1 MDDVAGAQV
10 AFNLGEVVRLGAGL
24 AVLRKVGENQLRWAR
39 SQLRWVASNN
49 RFERSRGGVFVEP
62 RSGVDDWHKSASLGV
77 GAVPRRST
85 S

>member
-49 RFERSRGGVFVEP
+49 RFERSRVASSMNGGGC
-62 RSGVDDWHKSASLGV
+62 R
-77 GAVPRRST
+77 
-85 S
+85 

>member
-10 AFNLGEVVRLGAGL
+10 AFNLGEVVRPCAGL

-49 RFERSRGGVFVEP
+49 RFERSRVASSVSQGGG
-62 RSGVDDWHKSASLGV
+62 R
-77 GAVPRRST
+77 
-85 S
+85 